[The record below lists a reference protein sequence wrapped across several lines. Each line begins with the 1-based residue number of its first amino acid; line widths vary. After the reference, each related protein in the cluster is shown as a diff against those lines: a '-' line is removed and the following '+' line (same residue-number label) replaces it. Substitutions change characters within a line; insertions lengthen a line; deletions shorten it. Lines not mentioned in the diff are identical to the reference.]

1 MVDLVIT
8 HGGNN
13 TVTEA
18 FHHGKPMIVLPLFWD
33 QVDNAQRVD
42 ETGFGRRFPAYD
54 FADGDFLG
62 AIDALL
68 ADRAL
73 HERMA
78 AMSARIKGT
87 SGTIRAADLIEG
99 VARGG

>member
-1 MVDLVIT
+1 MT
-8 HGGNN
+8 SSS
-13 TVTEA
+13 
-18 FHHGKPMIVLPLFWD
+18 
-33 QVDNAQRVD
+33 
-42 ETGFGRRFPAYD
+42 
-54 FADGDFLG
+54 G

-68 ADRAL
+68 SDRAL

-87 SGTIRAADLIEG
+87 SGTVRAADLIEG